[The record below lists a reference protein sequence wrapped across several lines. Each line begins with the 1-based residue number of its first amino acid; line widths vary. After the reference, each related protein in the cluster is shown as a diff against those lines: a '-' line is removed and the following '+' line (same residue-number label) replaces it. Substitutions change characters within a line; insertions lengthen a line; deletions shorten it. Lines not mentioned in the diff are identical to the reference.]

1 MRRTRRDKKA
11 ESGKRAKRADALK
24 AKIIKQNQGRRINMK
39 KVCVLAMV
47 LCLAFAA
54 SVYAADIPGQK
65 LTDAEASCV
74 RGMGFILPVS
84 LLGSK
89 VIVNGVS
96 SAMTVTPTSTGY
108 SLSFTSPNV
117 SANAT
122 FTK

>member
-1 MRRTRRDKKA
+1 
-11 ESGKRAKRADALK
+11 
-24 AKIIKQNQGRRINMK
+24 MK

-54 SVYAADIPGQK
+54 SVWAADIPGQK
-65 LTDAEASCV
+65 LTDAQASQV
-74 RGMGFILPVS
+74 RGTGFTLPVS

-96 SAMTVTPTSTGY
+96 SPMTMTPTSTGY
-108 SLSFTSPNV
+108 TFSFSSATV
-117 SANAT
+117 SVNAA